1 MKITSIKAWRVELP
15 LREGRYTWA
24 DGKYVEVFDDT
35 VVAVFTDEGLVG
47 YGECCPLGSA
57 YLPSYAIGVRTG
69 LEEIGPHLIGANP
82 CHLNEINRIMD
93 GALRGHPYVKAPID
107 MACWDLLG
115 KATNMPLYSLLGGLA
130 QQEVSLYRAIS
141 QESAEDM
148 SSKIEGYR
156 NEGYRKF
163 QLKVG
168 GDANEDIER
177 IRAARSILQSN
188 EFLTADANT
197 GWTRHEAI
205 RVVNAVSDL
214 DVYIE
219 QPCMTY
225 DECVSVRRRTALPI
239 ILDETIDSPEI
250 LVRALSEDAMD
261 VVNIKVSKVGG
272 LTTARLMRNL
282 CVKFG
287 IPMTLEDAW
296 GGDITTA
303 AVAHLACSTP
313 EEFCFATTDFNTYV
327 TVSTADN
334 APQRVDGKMAPSDAA
349 GLGVEPKLADFGA
362 AVVEI
367 GA

>member
-47 YGECCPLGSA
+47 FGECCPLGSA
-57 YLPSYAIGVRTG
+57 YLPSYAIGVRAG
-69 LEEIGPHLIGANP
+69 LKEIGPHLIGADP
-82 CHLNEINRIMD
+82 RDLNVINRIMN

-115 KATNMPLYSLLGGLA
+115 KATNLPLYSLLGGLA
-130 QQEVSLYRAIS
+130 QKEVSLYRAIS
-141 QESAEDM
+141 QESAKDM
-148 SSKIEGYR
+148 SSRIEDYR
-156 NEGYRKF
+156 NEGYQKF

-168 GDANEDIER
+168 GDVNSDIER
-177 IRAARSILQSN
+177 IRVARSILQSN
-188 EFLTADANT
+188 EILIADANT
-197 GWTRHEAI
+197 GWTRDEAV

-219 QPCMTY
+219 QPCMLY
-225 DECVSVRRRTALPI
+225 DECLSVRRRTALPF
-239 ILDETIDSPEI
+239 ILDETIDSPEM

-261 VVNIKVSKVGG
+261 VINLKLSKVGG
-272 LTTARLMRNL
+272 LTTARLMRDL
-282 CVKFG
+282 CMKFG
-287 IPMTLEDAW
+287 IPMNLEDAW

-303 AVAHLACSTP
+303 AIAHFACSTP
-313 EEFCFATTDFNTYV
+313 EEFCFASTDFNTYV
-327 TVSTADN
+327 TVSTAGN
-334 APQRVDGKMAPSDAA
+334 APQRVDGKMSPSDAP
-349 GLGVEPKLADFGA
+349 GLGIESNLADFGTP
-362 AVVEI
+362 VVEI